1 MVFLLNSYFFLELTL
16 SINNF
21 LVVVLICTF
30 LKLIYTLLLRN
41 INYYSVLSI
50 KNSLLCIHIL
60 CEKLII
66 RISIKLNKIKLLYHT
81 NSYSLIAILSSEQ
94 YSITNL
100 FSLLHINIPIV
111 LLLLISFMF
120 VSM

>member
-16 SINNF
+16 SINYF

-30 LKLIYTLLLRN
+30 LKLIYTLFLKN

-66 RISIKLNKIKLLYHT
+66 RISIKLNKIKILYHT
-81 NSYSLIAILSSEQ
+81 NSYSLTAILSSEQ

-120 VSM
+120 LST